1 MLSVCVTPPDRPLI
15 FKSITSSVTLQTTGK
30 SGKIS
35 VKVKTSF
42 TSLGPKAV
50 LKTLGT
56 VFQNTDLP
64 VGE

>member
-35 VKVKTSF
+35 VKPYERKQF
-42 TSLGPKAV
+42 
-50 LKTLGT
+50 
-56 VFQNTDLP
+56 LP
-64 VGE
+64 SGLMLYFRIV

>member
-35 VKVKTSF
+35 VKPYPSLCIKLFDERKQSTS
-42 TSLGPKAV
+42 
-50 LKTLGT
+50 
-56 VFQNTDLP
+56 TDAEHPLASF
-64 VGE
+64 